1 MKASNKR
8 ADSARDG
15 GEPIENRLGDR
26 VRLSVV
32 IPCLNEARGV
42 DTQLGR
48 LAEERWSEPWEIVVA
63 DNGSTDGTKAIVR
76 EYQKRIE
83 NLVLVDAS
91 SRPGASHARNVG
103 VSAARGGLVAFCD
116 ADDEIQPGWV
126 AAMGQSLGSH
136 ELVAGRLD
144 STKLNERWAV
154 RGRPQDDGLN
164 ALAGHLPHALSTN
177 LGVRRAL
184 HERVGG
190 FDEEFLGAAHDVDYC
205 WRLQRAGAELH
216 FDPRVVMAYR
226 FRHDFLALFRQARFY
241 AIGMVSIYRK
251 HLQHGLPQQRHP
263 WLLGVLTWA
272 GLLKVLPIRP
282 SKHALATFVWT
293 LGWKVGMVEGSI
305 RNRVLLLSPR
315 GLRSRR
321 APAAQS

>member
-1 MKASNKR
+1 MKTSNTG
-8 ADSARDG
+8 ANSARYG
-15 GEPIENRLGDR
+15 GKRTENRLEDR

-42 DTQLGR
+42 DTLLGR

-63 DNGSTDGTKAIVR
+63 DNGSTDNTKAIVR

-103 VSAARGGLVAFCD
+103 VSAARGERVAFCD

-126 AAMGQSLGSH
+126 AAMGDSLGSH
-136 ELVAGRLD
+136 EFVAGRLD
-144 STKLNERWAV
+144 STMLNESWAV
-154 RGRPQDDGLN
+154 RGLPQNDGLN

-205 WRLQRAGAELH
+205 WRVQRAGAELH

-226 FRHDFLALFRQARFY
+226 FRHDLLALFRQARFY

-251 HLQHGLPQQRHP
+251 HRQHGLPEQRHP

-272 GLLKVLPIRP
+272 GLLKVLPVRP

-293 LGWKVGMVEGSI
+293 LGWKVGMLEGSI
-305 RNRVLLLSPR
+305 RNRVVLLSPR
-315 GLRSRR
+315 GLRSHR
-321 APAAQS
+321 AP